1 MTEGNNPKPMKKTS
15 AVPLRKETVR
25 VTLKANPSDHG
36 NSGAAGYPPAPAPT
50 IPLRAPVSGPPAV
63 PPPAP
68 TAPTPPRAPIAPPTI
83 KLQTAPNPVAA
94 PTVAASSFA
103 GAKNLVPPPRPS
115 TLKIASPDFEEP
127 KTTDTAVP
135 EPAPTVGL
143 DTPGTDQPAGASSQP
158 LPKATVQ
165 LQPSQLMSVPAEG
178 GGDSLLSTVS
188 LADTEEAA
196 AQRAEGTATVLSA
209 IALVAAVIVLGVQL
223 GTANIWVNDE
233 THESPGWGRLFD

>member
-1 MTEGNNPKPMKKTS
+1 MKKTS

>member
-1 MTEGNNPKPMKKTS
+1 MTEDNNPKPMKKTS

-25 VTLKANPSDHG
+25 VTLKANPSDNG
-36 NSGAAGYPPAPAPT
+36 NSGAADSPPAPAPT
-50 IPLRAPVSGPPAV
+50 ISLKAPASGPPAV

-68 TAPTPPRAPIAPPTI
+68 TTPTPPRAPKAPPTV

-103 GAKNLVPPPRPS
+103 GAKNLVPPPKPS
-115 TLKIASPDFEEP
+115 TLKIASPDFDEP
-127 KTTDTAVP
+127 KATDSAVP

-143 DTPGTDQPAGASSQP
+143 ATPGTDQPAGASSQP

-165 LQPSQLMSVPAEG
+165 IQQGEPMSVQAEG

-188 LADTEEAA
+188 VEDPEEAA

-209 IALVAAVIVLGVQL
+209 VALVAAVIVLGIQL